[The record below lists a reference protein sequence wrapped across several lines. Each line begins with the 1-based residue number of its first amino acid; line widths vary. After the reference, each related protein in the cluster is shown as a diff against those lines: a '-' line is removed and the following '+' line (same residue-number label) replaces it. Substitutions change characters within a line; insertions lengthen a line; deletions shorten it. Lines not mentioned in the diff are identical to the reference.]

1 MNIARLRD
9 EGSGMMNRLHVWTLD
24 YGNIECGNEM
34 LSDVVLR
41 ERQEAQ
47 GSKGKAGISI
57 NLAAKWRV

>member
-1 MNIARLRD
+1 
-9 EGSGMMNRLHVWTLD
+9 MMNRLHVWTLD

-47 GSKGKAGISI
+47 GSKGKARISI